1 MENKINDLKFFNPNP
16 QDENNSYHTHPVNQK
31 SSCKTFSKFNQ
42 ENLFLSSCHSSN
54 ETVFTQRKSAFK
66 SNFSSQILK
75 TSSKNKSKN
84 CFEIIKELKTIP
96 HYDDKKNYYF
106 EYWNI
111 FQENEVILE
120 KIKESS
126 AEIYHMKNKIDTFK
140 IEE

>member
-1 MENKINDLKFFNPNP
+1 MENKINALNLFNPNS
-16 QDENNSYHTHPVNQK
+16 QEENNTYHTLPVYPK
-31 SSCKTFSKFNQ
+31 SSCKTSSNFDQ
-42 ENLFLSSCHSSN
+42 ENLFLSSSHSSN
-54 ETVFTQRKSAFK
+54 ETIFTQRKSAFK
-66 SNFSSQILK
+66 SNFSSKIAK
-75 TSSKNKSKN
+75 TSSKNKLKN

-126 AEIYHMKNKIDTFK
+126 AEIHEMKNRIDTFK